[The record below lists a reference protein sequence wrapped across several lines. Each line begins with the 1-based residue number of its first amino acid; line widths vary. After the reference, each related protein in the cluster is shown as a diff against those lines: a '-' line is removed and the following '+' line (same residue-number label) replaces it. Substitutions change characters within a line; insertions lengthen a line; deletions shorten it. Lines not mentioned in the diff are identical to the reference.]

1 MPIVTNYPVLVTKAQ
16 ELESKIEPVTGV
28 RSLHIEKDQQDA
40 TDTRVESNRHWQ
52 EILAQ
57 VLTSI
62 PLYQPLENKAMLVPL
77 MYALW

>member
-40 TDTRVESNRHWQ
+40 TDTRVESNRH
-52 EILAQ
+52 
-57 VLTSI
+57 
-62 PLYQPLENKAMLVPL
+62 
-77 MYALW
+77 